1 MKTRLFVAAL
11 ALALVLGAGTWAFG
25 TPPGNTI
32 TTLGSESFQPNTL
45 IQATYRFNPGVV
57 DVKSGGRLKLVYG
70 NKGDDPHTLSIVNQD
85 QLPATVGQVFN
96 CQVCNQIL
104 KGMDGHKRV
113 LGSDGGL
120 NQFGDSILLLPGQT
134 TSVKVTAP
142 PGTTLYFMCAIH
154 PWMQGTIYVTK

>member
-1 MKTRLFVAAL
+1 MRKKVFVAAL
-11 ALALVLGAGTWAFG
+11 ALALVLGAATVAFG

-45 IQATYRFNPGVV
+45 IQATFRFNPGVV

-70 NKGDDPHTLSIVNQD
+70 NNGHDPHTISIVNQD
-85 QLPATVGQVFN
+85 QLPSTVGQVFN
-96 CQVCNQIL
+96 CQICNQIL
-104 KGMDGHKRV
+104 TSMDGHKRV
-113 LGSDGGL
+113 LGADGGL
-120 NQFGDSILLLPGQT
+120 NQPGDSLFLFAGQT

-142 PGTTLYFMCAIH
+142 PGTTLYYLCAIH